1 MKSSFPRLYSRARRR
16 TKMIHTSAHVSS
28 SQAYTFGKTV
38 RNRPA
43 ADSRQA
49 SARVACGN
57 PMNSTA
63 EPIPTLSY
71 PPLVRRSLLVA
82 LFRRTAEPVSKRH
95 NQFSSVTLKY
105 LVWGTVA
112 DTPHTGLRIVWTWS
126 LLSFR
131 TFHSL
136 DSLRDKKQ
144 YFLRSTFRSASIC
157 PPSVKRWPSSGQ
169 RHSYTGQS
177 LFY

>member
-1 MKSSFPRLYSRARRR
+1 
-16 TKMIHTSAHVSS
+16 
-28 SQAYTFGKTV
+28 
-38 RNRPA
+38 
-43 ADSRQA
+43 
-49 SARVACGN
+49 
-57 PMNSTA
+57 MNSTA

-136 DSLRDKKQ
+136 DSLRDKSNTSCVPL
-144 YFLRSTFRSASIC
+144 FGARAFVLRQSNAGLPPVNAIPTPGNPCSIKSVSWLDFTAGYCSGGGVSQPNMFR
-157 PPSVKRWPSSGQ
+157 
-169 RHSYTGQS
+169 
-177 LFY
+177 